1 MLSSNRLKQFNN
13 RHAQIF
19 KILILSIDIY
29 NSPRIH
35 SLNSLYNKVSRY
47 LLLDSVKLIP
57 IYLSYL
63 LQEECLLQVEYI
75 LYKSFRRNIH
85 TIYNLASYIGIE
97 GACLTNNLIVYF
109 LVEIKVI
116 INNYNIRI
124 LTQYIDITLT
134 QLLTNIYRY
143 QRLYTYLYILS
154 KAKLLYIYYLI
165 AIYNTKPVQYRQYP
179 ILYPKALEIQA

>member
-19 KILILSIDIY
+19 KILILSIDIC

-35 SLNSLYNKVSRY
+35 SLNSLYNKVSRH
-47 LLLDSVKLIP
+47 LLLDSIKLIP

-75 LYKSFRRNIH
+75 LYKSFRRNTH
-85 TIYNLASYIGIE
+85 TIYNLASHIGIK
-97 GACLTNNLIVYF
+97 GTCLTNNLIVHF
-109 LVEIKVI
+109 LIEIRVV
-116 INNYNIRI
+116 INNYNIRT
-124 LTQYIDITLT
+124 LTQHVDITLT

-143 QRLYTYLYILS
+143 QRLYTCLYILS

-165 AIYNTKPVQYRQYP
+165 AIYNTKSMQHRQYS

>member
-1 MLSSNRLKQFNN
+1 MLSSNRFKQFNN
-13 RHAQIF
+13 RHTQIF

-35 SLNSLYNKVSRY
+35 SLNSLYNKVSRH
-47 LLLDSVKLIP
+47 LLLDTIKLIP

-63 LQEECLLQVEYI
+63 LQKEYLLQVEYI

-85 TIYNLASYIGIE
+85 TIYNLTSYIGIK
-97 GACLTNNLIVYF
+97 GTCLTNNLIACF
-109 LVEIKVI
+109 LVEIKVV
-116 INNYNIRI
+116 INNYNIRL
-124 LTQYIDITLT
+124 LTQYIDITLY

-143 QRLYTYLYILS
+143 QRLYTCLYTLS

-165 AIYNTKPVQYRQYP
+165 AVYNTKSIQYRQYP
-179 ILYPKALEIQA
+179 ILYPKLLEIQA

>member
-19 KILILSIDIY
+19 KILILSADIY

-35 SLNSLYNKVSRY
+35 SLNSLCNEVSRH
-47 LLLDSVKLIP
+47 LPLDSIKLIP
-57 IYLSYL
+57 ICLCYL
-63 LQEECLLQVEYI
+63 LQEERLLQVEHI
-75 LYKSFRRNIH
+75 LCKSFRRNTH
-85 TIYNLASYIGIE
+85 TAYNLASHIGIE
-97 GACLTNNLIVYF
+97 GACLTNNLIARF

-124 LTQYIDITLT
+124 LTQYVDITLT

-143 QRLYTYLYILS
+143 QRLYTCLYTLS

-165 AIYNTKPVQYRQYP
+165 AVYNTKPMQYRQHSM
-179 ILYPKALEIQA
+179 LYSKPLEIQA

>member
-13 RHAQIF
+13 RYTQIF

-29 NSPRIH
+29 NSPRIY

-47 LLLDSVKLIP
+47 LLLDSIKLIP

-75 LYKSFRRNIH
+75 LYKFLRRNIY

-97 GACLTNNLIVYF
+97 GTYLTNNLIVCF
-109 LVEIKVI
+109 LVEIKVV

-124 LTQYIDITLT
+124 LTQYVDITLT

-165 AIYNTKPVQYRQYP
+165 AVYNTKPIQHRQYP
-179 ILYPKALEIQA
+179 ILYYKPLEIQV

>member
-1 MLSSNRLKQFNN
+1 MLSGNGLEQFNN

-29 NSPRIH
+29 NSPRIY
-35 SLNSLYNKVSRY
+35 SLNSIYNKVSRH
-47 LLLDSVKLIP
+47 LLLDSIKLIP

-63 LQEECLLQVEYI
+63 LQREYLLQVEYI
-75 LYKSFRRNIH
+75 LYKSFRRNIY
-85 TIYNLASYIGIE
+85 TIYNLTSYIGIE
-97 GACLTNNLIVYF
+97 GTYLTNNLIVCF

-124 LTQYIDITLT
+124 LTQYVDITLT

-165 AIYNTKPVQYRQYP
+165 AVYNTKPVQSRQYP